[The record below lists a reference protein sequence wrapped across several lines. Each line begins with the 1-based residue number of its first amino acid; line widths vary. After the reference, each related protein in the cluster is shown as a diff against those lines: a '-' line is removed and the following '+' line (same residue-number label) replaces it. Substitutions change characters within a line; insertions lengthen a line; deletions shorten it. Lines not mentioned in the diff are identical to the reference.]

1 MRKHIKGRLQKYVYM
16 VTHHFGCRFTSLL
29 VLRLE
34 TQRRL
39 PSICLRHSNHY
50 ILFIL
55 DGLWL
60 YPLAWMRTPLLA
72 YFKVIASILV
82 ICFLEY
88 LVVQRFKN
96 QLSKL
101 DIWLGV
107 ILLLALIILGL
118 ATAQWGP
125 WVNL

>member
-1 MRKHIKGRLQKYVYM
+1 MFTWLHIILV
-16 VTHHFGCRFTSLL
+16 VALL
-29 VLRLE
+29 VFLFLDLRRKGGYRPYVFAIR
-34 TQRRL
+34 T
-39 PSICLRHSNHY
+39 IY